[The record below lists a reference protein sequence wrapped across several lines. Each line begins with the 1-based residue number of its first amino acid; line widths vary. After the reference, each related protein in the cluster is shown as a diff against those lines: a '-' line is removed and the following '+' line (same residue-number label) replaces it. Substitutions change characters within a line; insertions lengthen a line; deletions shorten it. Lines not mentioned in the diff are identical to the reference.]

1 MAFPKLPMEVARVQT
16 LGGICDLQVSSI
28 WDWLWIDNILHQKK
42 KKILPILSYI
52 IFFFQC
58 ITEVQILSLILILP

>member
-1 MAFPKLPMEVARVQT
+1 VICRYLVY
-16 LGGICDLQVSSI
+16 GIGYGLIIYCI
-28 WDWLWIDNILHQKK
+28 KK

>member
-1 MAFPKLPMEVARVQT
+1 VAFPKLPMEVARVQT

-42 KKILPILSYI
+42 KNLTYFTLHYI
-52 IFFFQC
+52 FFQC